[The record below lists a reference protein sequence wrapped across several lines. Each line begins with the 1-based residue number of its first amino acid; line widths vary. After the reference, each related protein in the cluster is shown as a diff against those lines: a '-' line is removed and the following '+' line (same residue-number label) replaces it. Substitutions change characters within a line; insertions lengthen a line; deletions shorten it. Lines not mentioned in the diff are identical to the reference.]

1 MEKKVQQEMNYET
14 LELSSEIVSAYCSNN
29 NLSTSELVSLIKEVA
44 SVLAELDKTND
55 YQSSTRVRGD
65 FPDL

>member
-1 MEKKVQQEMNYET
+1 MEKEKQQEMNYET

-44 SVLAELDKTND
+44 SVLAELKNGSP
-55 YQSSTRVRGD
+55 YESSTGVRGD
-65 FPDL
+65 FPDI

>member
-1 MEKKVQQEMNYET
+1 MIAGYGEKGVKEMNYET

-44 SVLAELDKTND
+44 SVLAELKEPAPPKTE
-55 YQSSTRVRGD
+55 Q
-65 FPDL
+65 

>member
-1 MEKKVQQEMNYET
+1 MNYET

-29 NLSTSELVSLIKEVA
+29 KLSTSELVFLIKEVA

-55 YQSSTRVRGD
+55 DQSSTRVRGD
-65 FPDL
+65 FPDI

>member
-1 MEKKVQQEMNYET
+1 MNYET

-44 SVLAELDKTND
+44 SVLSELKEAPPPKN
-55 YQSSTRVRGD
+55 
-65 FPDL
+65 

>member
-1 MEKKVQQEMNYET
+1 MNYET

-29 NLSTSELVSLIKEVA
+29 KLSTPELVFLIKEVA

-55 YQSSTRVRGD
+55 DQSLTRVRGD
-65 FPDL
+65 FPDI